1 LLPHWQFLEPSFE
14 SNRCPKAGSLVH
26 PRQRLPPL
34 SGGIECA
41 LNDVSALNDTLPS
54 IAEAFKTTMRD
65 IFVNA
70 KYSCNALK
78 QHEFMGHVCR
88 KL

>member
-1 LLPHWQFLEPSFE
+1 
-14 SNRCPKAGSLVH
+14 
-26 PRQRLPPL
+26 
-34 SGGIECA
+34 
-41 LNDVSALNDTLPS
+41 LPS